1 MHAVLLICPATRV
14 IISLLTELK
23 SELREVKNQVMLNTQ
38 MLQALTSAS
47 NSDVSED
54 LGIELPVRDSDML
67 DSLDQQLSQ
76 DAQFRKSL
84 VSIAA

>member
-1 MHAVLLICPATRV
+1 MLLVCPATR
-14 IISLLTELK
+14 IIVSLLTEIK
-23 SELREVKNQVMLNTQ
+23 SELREVKSQVMQNTQ
-38 MLQALTSAS
+38 MLQALTSGS

-67 DSLDQQLSQ
+67 DSLDQKLSQ

-84 VSIAA
+84 VSVAA

>member
-1 MHAVLLICPATRV
+1 MCDMLLVFPATQVLVTMMTEMKAEIRDVKDQLAV
-14 IISLLTELK
+14 I
-23 SELREVKNQVMLNTQ
+23 TQ
-38 MLQALTSAS
+38 MIQAQTSAS
-47 NSDVSED
+47 HPDVTED
-54 LGIELPVRDSDML
+54 LGVDLPVADIDIL